1 MIATNIV
8 LPFLAMIVG
17 AFFAVRVNGENSL
30 VWGAAIGF
38 GVGCAIVAL
47 VWLLFALLQRW
58 ADGPGGPE

>member
-17 AFFAVRVNGENSL
+17 AFFAVRINGEGAL